1 MLTVYPASLSRAS
14 LQSTNH
20 LFKYF
25 VDAIEEW
32 QAVEYTFVNYLLWV
46 LGLCLIVFP
55 IIGLIVV
62 QILAYKRG
70 KIGHWHHV
78 LMRRRLAIDYRRP
91 SAVWQPPA
99 DSRVSLTESTII
111 DVGDKK
117 TVFDTRS
124 MTPVDS
130 AYTTRTTVSL
140 DD

>member
-1 MLTVYPASLSRAS
+1 MSATKLTRNVILKR
-14 LQSTNH
+14 
-20 LFKYF
+20 F
-25 VDAIEEW
+25 VDAVEEW
-32 QAVEYTFVNYLLWV
+32 QAVEYTFINYLLWV

-55 IIGLIVV
+55 IIGLIIV

-70 KIGHWHHV
+70 KIGRWHHL

-91 SAVWQPPA
+91 SAVWQPPS
-99 DSRVSLTESTII
+99 DSKVSLTESTII
-111 DVGDKK
+111 DVSDKQ

-130 AYTTRTTVSL
+130 AYTTRTTMSM